1 MTTPKRE
8 NVKYFSMFSGVGGF
22 ELALQ
27 DIGEC
32 VGFSEIDKDA
42 IDIYEKHFN
51 HTNYGDATNIVAA
64 DLPDF
69 DLLVGGFPCQ
79 AFSIAGKRRGLD
91 DTRGTLFFDIARIV
105 KEKKPKRVL
114 LENVKGLLS
123 HDSGRTIKTIIA
135 TFNELGYD
143 TETMVLDGSDFEA
156 GQRPRI
162 FIHATYRHD
171 QDDARK
177 RPKQTTSLYA
187 SISQRPRTTDDS
199 IQEVGR
205 SSGRII
211 RTFAKLPDWLD
222 GWETI
227 YGKEATNGERRTTQR
242 NKGDSK

>member
-1 MTTPKRE
+1 
-8 NVKYFSMFSGVGGF
+8 MFSGVGGF
-22 ELALQ
+22 ELALE

-32 VGFSEIDKDA
+32 VGYSEIDKDA

-51 HTNYGDATNIVAA
+51 HRNYGDATTIVAG

-79 AFSIAGKRRGLD
+79 AFSIAGSRKGFD
-91 DTRGTLFFDIARIV
+91 ETRGTLFFDIARII
-105 KEKKPKRVL
+105 KAKRPGRVL

-123 HDSGRTIKTIIA
+123 HDNGRTIKVILT

-143 TETMVLDGSDFEA
+143 AETMVLDGSDFKA

-162 FIHATYRHD
+162 FINATYRHD
-171 QDDARK
+171 KDDVGQGAEQTASIYAR
-177 RPKQTTSLYA
+177 
-187 SISQRPRTTDDS
+187 ISQRPRTTVS
-199 IQEVGR
+199 AIQEIGR
-205 SSGRII
+205 SSARII

-227 YGKEATNGERRTTQR
+227 YGKETTNG
-242 NKGDSK
+242 